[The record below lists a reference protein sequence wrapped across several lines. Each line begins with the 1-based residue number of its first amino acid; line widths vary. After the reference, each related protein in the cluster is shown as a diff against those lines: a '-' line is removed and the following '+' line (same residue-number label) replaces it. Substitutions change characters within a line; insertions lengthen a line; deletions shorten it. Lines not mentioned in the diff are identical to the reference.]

1 MALSQTIKVG
11 VLGGSRSLSKNIVD
25 SADQRIS
32 QNFTVAGSTTDQ
44 QVALSIDVSEIKS
57 IYIQCDENITLET
70 NAIDAAGGDTLA
82 LLANE
87 PYLWWTGSLYT
98 NLLATDIT
106 TSYWTNGTTN
116 VATVDLECVVDP
128 TP

>member
-1 MALSQTIKVG
+1 MALSQSIQVG
-11 VLGGSRSLSKNIVD
+11 ATGGGRTLSKNVVD

-44 QVALSIDVSEIKS
+44 EVALSIDVSEIKS
-57 IYIQCDENITLET
+57 IYIQSNQNITLET
-70 NAIDAAGGDTLA
+70 NSASVPDETLA

-87 PYLWWTGSLYT
+87 PYLWWTGSLFT

-106 TSYWTNGTTN
+106 TSFWTNGTTN
-116 VATVDLECVVDP
+116 VATVDIECVVDP